1 MLAPGRASNSVPG
14 AARLWGW
21 PRLGCGVPTCQPS
34 LRAGPALESRATPPA
49 SQANFLYRMRRS
61 PTPDPLPDADP
72 RRAPSGL
79 RAGQKDGTDAPLEVG
94 ARSPSRALPPR
105 RLRQGADRAGPSPM
119 TWQGGGGAKVGGGRV
134 GEEERGERGRQSG
147 ERKVREA
154 RSGSETGESV
164 RHCGPE
170 KRRARG
176 EEERASGRDE
186 PLPPTPEREAV
197 FLASQRAAAAGRA
210 SRPRAAA
217 NCCECTGRGPGGGG
231 GGGSSSSSSSSR
243 VAVKNVS
250 H

>member
-1 MLAPGRASNSVPG
+1 
-14 AARLWGW
+14 
-21 PRLGCGVPTCQPS
+21 
-34 LRAGPALESRATPPA
+34 
-49 SQANFLYRMRRS
+49 MRRS

-79 RAGQKDGTDAPLEVG
+79 RAGQKEGTDAPLEVG
-94 ARSPSRALPPR
+94 APSPSRALPPR

-154 RSGSETGESV
+154 RSGSETRESV

-176 EEERASGRDE
+176 GEERASGRDE

-231 GGGSSSSSSSSR
+231 GGGGSSSSSSSSR